1 MRADHITERD
11 VLALWLTGAAR
22 RGTLRTED
30 GIPIHVEFAGI
41 PSAHAGP
48 DLTAARLAVGGERR
62 CGDVELHLSTSG
74 WHEHGH
80 DADDAYRNVIL
91 HVALWRGRRGAPG
104 GIPELILS
112 SHLEEG
118 VWPAV
123 RRVRELTSAP
133 EPRNAER
140 DGAARFARR
149 VDRYRLLMR
158 YEDADRLHFVETMK
172 ALGFGPNKAAF
183 VELARRAGA
192 DPAAWAAIR
201 LPWNLQG
208 VRPANHPSRRMRA
221 IEGYVRATPRPFETL
236 CAIVRETPH
245 DGALVRALAARFGLG
260 RERAMQIVF
269 NIDLPMAATRREFAA
284 RMDGIEASHPPLAP
298 TRPSRLMGE
307 GAANVRG
314 QMGLIE
320 RHRRRRMGQ
329 P

>member
-30 GIPIHVEFAGI
+30 GIPVLVDFAGI

-48 DLTAARLAVGGERR
+48 DLTAARLTIGGEPRR
-62 CGDVELHLSTSG
+62 GDVEIHLTPDG
-74 WHEHGH
+74 WRAHGH
-80 DADDAYRNVIL
+80 DHDGAYANVIL
-91 HVALWRGRRGAPG
+91 HVALWRGTGRAGR
-104 GIPELILS
+104 IPELILS
-112 SHLEEG
+112 SHLHEG
-118 VWPAV
+118 VWAAV
-123 RRVRELTSAP
+123 RRVRGLTAAP
-133 EPRNAER
+133 APRDADR

-149 VDRYRLLMR
+149 VERYRLLLR
-158 YEDADRLHFVETMK
+158 YEEADRLHFVETMK
-172 ALGFGPNKAAF
+172 ALGYGPNKAAF

-192 DPAAWAAIR
+192 DPAAWGSLR

-208 VRPANHPSRRMRA
+208 VRPANHPSRRLRQ
-221 IEGYVRATPRPFETL
+221 IERYVRAVPRPFEEL
-236 CAIVRETPH
+236 CGMIRGEPD

-260 RERAMQIVF
+260 RERSMQIVF
-269 NIDLPMAATRREFAA
+269 NIDLPMAATRREFADRLA
-284 RMDGIEASHPPLAP
+284 RIEAAHPPLAS

-307 GAANVRG
+307 GAATVRG

-320 RHRRRRMGQ
+320 RHRRLGGR